1 MKSIQYNSL
10 HRSPFLMFPSDQQY
24 KEYLEDVAVHCS
36 EDIEET
42 IDAEETID
50 VEETT
55 EDGKNVLYNH
65 N

>member
-1 MKSIQYNSL
+1 
-10 HRSPFLMFPSDQQY
+10 MFPSDQQY

-42 IDAEETID
+42 IDVEDTIDVEETFD

-55 EDGKNVLYNH
+55 EDGKNILLSS
-65 N
+65 